1 MGVQFLRRHFARKT
15 VASELGAERRCQ
27 MARLSEDEVK
37 LLLTFDLEDED
48 EDLDEILIFDE
59 EREDSFV
66 LP

>member
-1 MGVQFLRRHFARKT
+1 
-15 VASELGAERRCQ
+15 